1 MNDFDKSI
9 DKVAG
14 TMSAEFTEFLEG
26 NEELTDLMMD
36 LAAQFVEKKA
46 GFISEDYQLDVAT
59 ALLMRTAI
67 RAY

>member
-46 GFISEDYQLDVAT
+46 GFISEDYQLDLAT

>member
-14 TMSAEFTEFLEG
+14 TMSDQFIEFLEG
-26 NEELTDLMMD
+26 NEALTDLMMD
-36 LAAQFVEKKA
+36 LAAEFVETKA
-46 GFISEDYQLDVAT
+46 GFISEDYQLDLAT

>member
-14 TMSAEFTEFLEG
+14 TMSAEFIEFLEG

-36 LAAQFVEKKA
+36 LAAQFVETKA

-59 ALLMRTAI
+59 ALLMKTAI

>member
-1 MNDFDKSI
+1 MNDFDKAI

-14 TMSAEFTEFLEG
+14 TMTDDFVAFLEG
-26 NEELTDLMMD
+26 NEELSELMMD

-59 ALLMRTAI
+59 VLLMRTAI

>member
-14 TMSAEFTEFLEG
+14 TMSAEFIEFLEG

-36 LAAQFVEKKA
+36 LAAQFVETKA

>member
-1 MNDFDKSI
+1 MNDFDKAI

-14 TMSAEFTEFLEG
+14 TMTQEFIEFLEG

-36 LAAQFVEKKA
+36 LAAQFVETKA